1 MKKHAYLIIAHTNWK
16 QLQLLVSLL
25 DDEQNDIYIHI
36 DKKIDITD
44 LHIQTKVSSLFFV
57 PRIDVRWGTCSQI
70 EAEYSLFENAAK
82 GIYQYYHLISGF
94 DLPLHSPMFIHD
106 FCKQNYNKEFIGF
119 NFKDWDVKQRV
130 YCHNLFGKQMRN
142 RLLPIRYFFK
152 LIRLFVNRIQ
162 ILLHYYPHR
171 NSKIVYKQGCNWV
184 SITHDFVIDLIR
196 QKDKIFKQY
205 KYAYCP
211 DEIYKQTFA
220 FNSPKYRD
228 RIYDMNDEFKGCMR
242 EIDWNRGRP
251 YTYTINDYDMLIH
264 SNKLF
269 ARKFDERKDMQIITK
284 IVNYIEN
291 EK

>member
-1 MKKHAYLIIAHTNWK
+1 MHIIIAHTNWK

-44 LHIQTKVSSLFFV
+44 LHLQTKVSSLFFV
-57 PRIDVRWGTCSQI
+57 PRIDVRWGTISLI
-70 EAEYSLFENAAK
+70 EAEFALFEKASK
-82 GIYQYYHLISGF
+82 GKYFYYHLISGF
-94 DLPLHSPMFIHD
+94 DLPLHNQKYIHN
-106 FCKQNYNKEFIGF
+106 FFNLYSGKEFIGF
-119 NFKDWDVKQRV
+119 GKKKWDIYQRV
-130 YCHNLFGKQMRN
+130 YCHNVFGRQMRN
-142 RLLPIRYFFK
+142 KYLAIRYFLK
-152 LIRLFVNRIQ
+152 IIRLSLNKLQ
-162 ILLHYYPHR
+162 ILLHCYPYR
-171 NSKIVYKQGCNWV
+171 KPNILYKYGCEWV

-284 IVNYIEN
+284 IVNYI
-291 EK
+291 